1 MKVDEIVK
9 EFAKRGIDLGEHGQV
24 RKTFNFSD
32 KTEGFS
38 SPLVLFVGISMG
50 HLSVSLGCNS
60 LMIVEPF
67 KRKVDTIDNVSQAV
81 EECIEFANKLNN
93 QAQELVKIC

>member
-9 EFAKRGIDLGEHGQV
+9 EFAKRGIELGEHGQV
-24 RKTFNFSD
+24 RKSFHFSD

-38 SPLVLFVGISMG
+38 SPLVLFLGISMG
-50 HLSVSLGCNS
+50 HLSVSLGCNG

-67 KRKVDTIDNVSQAV
+67 KRK
-81 EECIEFANKLNN
+81 IESKGVIL
-93 QAQELVKIC
+93 